1 MDKFTA
7 KAGGGGVN
15 GGAVKRTK
23 IVQKTKTYMEGGY
36 MKTVNEEVEVTD
48 DEEEQPLKPAQTNK
62 TRSIPHPDPK
72 KAKTGAENKT
82 AEGGGGGGS
91 KGGGK
96 AKKAVPKKQAS
107 MMSFFKKA

>member
-48 DEEEQPLKPAQTNK
+48 DEEEVRVRVVLVTLLRKATNM
-62 TRSIPHPDPK
+62 
-72 KAKTGAENKT
+72 
-82 AEGGGGGGS
+82 
-91 KGGGK
+91 
-96 AKKAVPKKQAS
+96 QL
-107 MMSFFKKA
+107 